1 MEKETQKVT
10 TKTVETGDH
19 LRGEGRAKRKN
30 GLSGVTF
37 AIVALSLVLASAVVL
52 GVTGAYF
59 TGTQSATGTI
69 TLGDPVNIS
78 ITQGGSSV
86 TTLTFN
92 GNAMPGTVY
101 DQAIAVSAPT
111 ATSDAVVRAKV
122 ELTNSDSATTNVT
135 SAVAAGWTE
144 VNTDGYYYYN
154 GILTAG
160 QSIDFITSITVPT
173 SLTNEDANKTYA
185 VSVIVEAI
193 QHANGAAQTVWTGA
207 PTDWTTN
214 YGSGT
219 TTGA

>member
-1 MEKETQKVT
+1 MEKETQRVT

-19 LRGEGRAKRKN
+19 LQSSNEGRSKRRN

-59 TGTQSATGTI
+59 TGNQTVTGTI
-69 TLGDPVNIS
+69 TLGDPVSIS

-122 ELTNSDSATTNVT
+122 ELTNSDTATTNVT
-135 SAVAAGWTE
+135 STVNAGWTT
-144 VNTDGYYYYN
+144 VQADGYYYYN
-154 GILTAG
+154 GVLTAG
-160 QSIDFITSITVPT
+160 TSIDFITSI
-173 SLTNEDANKTYA
+173 NKFF
-185 VSVIVEAI
+185 
-193 QHANGAAQTVWTGA
+193 
-207 PTDWTTN
+207 
-214 YGSGT
+214 
-219 TTGA
+219 